1 MKKLILKL
9 NIILVVFFLGI
20 SITNAASFK
29 VSVGSRSLSKGTT
42 TNLVIKGTDVTG
54 RFNISSSNS
63 SVVSISDDR
72 VWIENDSVTIKLS
85 ALSVGTSTITIT
97 PSGVSDGNGNAAS
110 LASQTIKITVS
121 LPREKST
128 DNTLSSLSVEG
139 YDISPAFNKD
149 TLDYSV
155 TVPEGTKS
163 ININANA
170 TSKYASITGNGAK
183 ELVEGINNLS
193 IVVKAESGT
202 ERIYNLVVNVIDE
215 NPINVKIDNENYTVI
230 KLRSNF
236 TCPELFSE
244 SEVVV
249 NNIPVPACTNELIDY
264 TLVGLKKED
273 GVVVSFRYLDGKY
286 YKYNEIVG
294 QSIKLV
300 SSDYNEDVD
309 GLIKEMVNIDGIDYN
324 AYKFS
329 NNSKYYV
336 IYGIDIATGEK
347 GLYIY
352 DLVHKT
358 ISGYDTEY
366 IDYLK
371 SQNELYLYV
380 IISFGIGLLLAII
393 CILLLN
399 KNKKKVKR
407 DNKENISKDKKKKV
421 KNKKNKNELD
431 EKKEETAEA
440 KDDNFIEEKKEDQEI
455 EEDKTDTYYLF
466 ESDKKKKH
474 KK

>member
-1 MKKLILKL
+1 MKKIILKL

-29 VSVGSRSLSKGTT
+29 VSVGSRNLSKGTT

-128 DNTLSSLSVEG
+128 DNTLASLSVEG
-139 YDISPAFNKD
+139 YEISPAFNKD

-170 TSKYASITGNGAK
+170 TSKYASITGNGTK

-215 NPINVKIDNENYTVI
+215 NPINVEIDNENYTVI
-230 KLRSNF
+230 KLKSNF

-300 SSDYNEDVD
+300 SSDYNEDVE
-309 GLIKEMVNIDGIDYN
+309 GLIKEIVNIDGVDYN

-347 GLYIY
+347 GLYVY

-380 IISFGIGLLLAII
+380 IISFGIGLFLAII

-399 KNKKKVKR
+399 KNKKKGKA
-407 DNKENISKDKKKKV
+407 DNKENIPKDKKKKV
-421 KNKKNKNELD
+421 KNKKNKNELE
-431 EKKEETAEA
+431 EKKEEIEEA

-466 ESDKKKKH
+466 ESDKKKRH

>member
-1 MKKLILKL
+1 MKKIILKL

-29 VSVGSRSLSKGTT
+29 VSVGSRNLSKGTT

-128 DNTLSSLSVEG
+128 DNTLASLSVEG
-139 YDISPAFNKD
+139 YEISPAFNKD

-163 ININANA
+163 INIKSNA
-170 TSKYASITGNGAK
+170 TSKYASITGNGTK

-300 SSDYNEDVD
+300 SSDYNEDVE
-309 GLIKEMVNIDGIDYN
+309 GLIKEMVNIDGVDYN

-336 IYGIDIATGEK
+336 IYGIDIATGEN
-347 GLYIY
+347 GLYVY

-380 IISFGIGLLLAII
+380 IISFGIGLFLAII

-399 KNKKKVKR
+399 KNKKKSKV
-407 DNKENISKDKKKKV
+407 DNKENIPKDKKKKV

-431 EKKEETAEA
+431 EKKEEI